1 MSILTDIR
9 TAVANYATTN
19 ITTSI
24 TTLVPDVPGVI
35 NPPHEEFTFGVV
47 ATNAGAPDGIA
58 LVDVR
63 YHLSA
68 SGAGVRLIVPPESI
82 ALARA
87 SGDAT
92 DPTLTPGDI
101 VSTYFLFPITPDGQ
115 SLGIGDGDAINGL
128 KGRAGAS
135 TGVGTLTV
143 HVHVNPDVDEL
154 FPQERTSLNATRPV
168 NVI

>member
-1 MSILTDIR
+1 MTDR
-9 TAVANYATTN
+9 TAHHQDTAFQMPGGHTQHVDLDGYPHGRRQLRDHQHHDFDHDSGAGPAT
-19 ITTSI
+19 
-24 TTLVPDVPGVI
+24 I

-68 SGAGVRLIVPPESI
+68 SGDTTV
-82 ALARA
+82 
-87 SGDAT
+87 
-92 DPTLTPGDI
+92 PTLTPGDI

-128 KGRAGAS
+128 KR
-135 TGVGTLTV
+135 
-143 HVHVNPDVDEL
+143 
-154 FPQERTSLNATRPV
+154 
-168 NVI
+168 